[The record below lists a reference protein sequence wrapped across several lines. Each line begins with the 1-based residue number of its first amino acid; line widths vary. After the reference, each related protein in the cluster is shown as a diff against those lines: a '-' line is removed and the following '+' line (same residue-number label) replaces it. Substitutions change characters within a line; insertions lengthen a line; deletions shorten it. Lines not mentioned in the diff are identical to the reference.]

1 MKTKAHVIMNDD
13 ILNEIDRIAGKRK
26 RSFFIEQATMEK
38 LEREK
43 FLNVLEETAG
53 TWSDKRHP
61 ELKTGKDVEQYVKE
75 KRRAY
80 QKRLKRIANE

>member
-61 ELKTGKDVEQYVKE
+61 ELKTSKDVEQYVKE
-75 KRRAY
+75 KRQAY